1 MANQAIREQK
11 KGVVEEIK
19 DIFSNPGVY
28 VIDYRGLSVKE
39 MEGLRK
45 RVKERESHLKV
56 VKNRMII
63 KHFESQSSTHGR
75 DIFNGPTALV
85 YTDKQFVEIAKD
97 LVDFEKESQKIKIRF
112 GFVEQRFVDAD
123 GVKAVAKLPSKEQ
136 LLGQVAYS
144 IAYPVKKMGLALSA
158 PLRNVLIL
166 MKNLKDKKESGGEQ

>member
-1 MANQAIREQK
+1 MANQLILQQK

-19 DIFSNPGVY
+19 DIFANPGVY

-45 RVKERESHLKV
+45 RMKSKNTEVKV

-63 KHFESQSSTHGR
+63 KHFESINSGYGR
-75 DIFNGPTALV
+75 EIFYGPTALV
-85 YTDKQFVEIAKD
+85 YSDKNFVDIAKD
-97 LVDFEKESQKIKIRF
+97 LVDFEKESQKIQIRF
-112 GFVEQRFVDAD
+112 GFVEQKYVDAN
-123 GVKAVAKLPSKEQ
+123 GVKAVAKLPGKEQ
-136 LLGQVAYS
+136 LLSQLAFS
-144 IAYPVKKMGLALSA
+144 FAYPVRKMGIALSA